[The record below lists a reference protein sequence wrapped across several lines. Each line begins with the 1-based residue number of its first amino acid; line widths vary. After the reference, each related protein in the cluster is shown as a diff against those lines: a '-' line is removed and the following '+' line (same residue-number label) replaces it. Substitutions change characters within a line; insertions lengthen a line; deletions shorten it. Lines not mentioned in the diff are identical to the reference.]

1 MDAAMRWVL
10 CPQMLRSLVH
20 GDAELRFVP
29 DAQVE
34 DTLRRQDAPPDP
46 SRFARGA

>member
-1 MDAAMRWVL
+1 MRLVT
-10 CPQMLRSLVH
+10 CPRMLRRLVD

-29 DAQVE
+29 DAQVMDTPRRE
-34 DTLRRQDAPPDP
+34 DVPPDP